1 MVGIFYLNVIGVWRY
16 EMAVRRSVARAE
28 EEVEMPMDEGWWA
41 SVLADE
47 QAYGESLVKT
57 ASAKSSGISGGV
69 NWARARQY
77 LENDEVVKLE
87 VYGFNRGGL
96 LVRGEDIQGFV
107 PVSHLVEMPCVPADE
122 EQRRQSLANY
132 VGRILSLKVIECE
145 MQAERIVFSER
156 AALAGEGKRRQLF
169 STLRPGEIVNGTVTN
184 VTDFGAFV
192 DLGGLEGLIHVSELS
207 WGRVQH
213 PTDILQVG
221 VPVRALVLSVSAE
234 NGRVALSLKRL
245 CPNPWETLPQIYR
258 PGDVVEA
265 EVTAIMRFGA
275 FARLKEGVEGLIH
288 ISTMSLPDGEK
299 DIEKFMKI
307 GQKVQVRILHLDAER
322 RRLGL
327 GLVQIE

>member
-1 MVGIFYLNVIGVWRY
+1 
-16 EMAVRRSVARAE
+16 MAVRRSVASI

-47 QAYGESLVKT
+47 QVYGENLLR
-57 ASAKSSGISGGV
+57 SSGAKATGISASV
-69 NWARARQY
+69 NWAKARQY

-107 PVSHLVEMPCVPADE
+107 PVSHLVEMPCVPGDE

-145 MQAERIVFSER
+145 MQSERIVLSER

-169 STLRPGEIVNGTVTN
+169 STLRAGEIVNGTVTN

-213 PTDILQVG
+213 PTDILRVG
-221 VPVRALVLSVSAE
+221 DPVRALVLTVSAE

-245 CPNPWETLPQIYR
+245 CPNPWEALPQIYR

-288 ISTMSLPDGEK
+288 ISTMSLPDGVK
-299 DIEKFMKI
+299 DIEKVMTV

-327 GLVQIE
+327 GLVRIE